1 MWYTMLPF
9 IVHFKSGAPVYEQV
23 LLAVKRAVAAGQLV
37 PGDKF
42 PSVRVLSQELRINPN
57 TAHKVVSTLVEEGVL
72 RVQPGIGTVI
82 NERRAAP
89 AEQRQ
94 QLLEQEV
101 ERLVVDAR
109 MISLRLEDL
118 LNAIRRAWSRLVRE
132 HR

>member
-1 MWYTMLPF
+1 MLPF